1 VQAKKTVG
9 PFQSVDDDRRRLL
22 RRHVI
27 SGFTAAK
34 VGVKSFPPRF
44 PPLLVT
50 QCSTASQLTSFAGQ
64 LQGFTLKHSRIIY
77 SLTSSSS
84 ISRARR
90 RLNSKSSD
98 PAPVNSNNII
108 RIPRTVDMTQLLDLP
123 PELFQIIIHK
133 VVAIQDVKQYANG
146 SWGPRNAW
154 KLRGVCRV
162 FAAEIKHDLL
172 TNQPHHELPGCSE
185 IIENNMATYLFRR
198 VQKPLD
204 TRTNL
209 TTIINQMVNYIC
221 EVHSVPTARRQG
233 VLEDMCAGLVPI
245 FEARRLWEM
254 FRYADM
260 PVPEAVDRNTLR
272 LTAAVAMRR
281 HDLVRGLISQTPISA
296 EVEIARGRSNGPL
309 VVAAKAGDIQLFRIM
324 MTHLGSLKKMETRS
338 AMTQFDVE
346 EAIEYAL

>member
-1 VQAKKTVG
+1 
-9 PFQSVDDDRRRLL
+9 
-22 RRHVI
+22 
-27 SGFTAAK
+27 
-34 VGVKSFPPRF
+34 
-44 PPLLVT
+44 
-50 QCSTASQLTSFAGQ
+50 
-64 LQGFTLKHSRIIY
+64 
-77 SLTSSSS
+77 
-84 ISRARR
+84 
-90 RLNSKSSD
+90 
-98 PAPVNSNNII
+98 
-108 RIPRTVDMTQLLDLP
+108 
-123 PELFQIIIHK
+123 
-133 VVAIQDVKQYANG
+133 
-146 SWGPRNAW
+146 
-154 KLRGVCRV
+154 
-162 FAAEIKHDLL
+162 LL

-198 VQKPLD
+198 VQKPLG

-309 VVAAKAGDIQLFRIM
+309 VVAAKAGDFQLFRIM

-338 AMTQFDVE
+338 AMIQFDVE